1 MVDTINQG
9 TYNLTS
15 QAESLSNNVNDFSDK
30 TTDKLN
36 TTTETPI
43 NLNVQVGYKDK
54 LKWNLTS
61 LQDALSSDY
70 EKKKI
75 DPLFIL
81 SWTDTTIFSKYNRT
95 T

>member
-1 MVDTINQG
+1 MVDSINQG
-9 TYNLTS
+9 TYNLSS

-54 LKWNLTS
+54 LK
-61 LQDALSSDY
+61 
-70 EKKKI
+70 
-75 DPLFIL
+75 
-81 SWTDTTIFSKYNRT
+81 
-95 T
+95 

>member
-1 MVDTINQG
+1 MVDSINQG

-36 TTTETPI
+36 TTTDTTI

-54 LKWNLTS
+54 LK
-61 LQDALSSDY
+61 
-70 EKKKI
+70 
-75 DPLFIL
+75 
-81 SWTDTTIFSKYNRT
+81 
-95 T
+95 